1 MGLSEDIRTQLI
13 AGGMSASALF
23 VAEAPE
29 KPDTALAI
37 TATGGL
43 GPTRTMSGTKANA
56 PVERVRVQLRAR
68 ATTYAA
74 CDVLMTQAYGLL
86 SGLGETVI
94 GTWRYYFFTPVQ
106 TPYYLGLDGAARP
119 VIAVNFDVQRKE
131 DTN

>member
-13 AGGMSASALF
+13 AGGMASSALF

-56 PVERVRVQLRAR
+56 PVEHVRIQLRAR
-68 ATTYAA
+68 AANYAA

-94 GTWRYYFFTPVQ
+94 GTWRYYYVRPVQ

>member
-1 MGLSEDIRTQLI
+1 MGLSEDVRTQLI
-13 AGGMSASALF
+13 AGGMTTSALF
-23 VAEAPE
+23 VAESPE

-43 GPTRTMSGTKANA
+43 GPTRTMSSAKADA
-56 PVERVRVQLRAR
+56 PVERVRIQLRAR

-74 CDVLMTQAYGLL
+74 CDALMTQAYGLL

-94 GTWRYYFFTPVQ
+94 GGWRYYYFRPVQ

-131 DTN
+131 NAN